1 MALSEKWGTG
11 VWTRP
16 PRRVRA
22 EGDGLHVE
30 AEEGSDFWLRT
41 LYGFEHD
48 DGHALLA
55 STSPADAVEVSFDLA
70 GLSEQYD
77 QAGLFVRAGPD
88 RWIKAGVEIS
98 DGMPHAAVV
107 VTSGASD
114 WSMAPV
120 PAWRGTVTVRFSRL
134 GDAAVLRARTDEEGW
149 RTIRVAPSFGDL
161 PLQAGPM
168 LCAPT
173 RAGLEVTFRSW
184 RHAPADTELHRDPPT

>member
-55 STSPADAVEVSFDLA
+55 STSPAAAVEVSFDLA

-77 QAGLFVRAGPD
+77 QAAVAG
-88 RWIKAGVEIS
+88 
-98 DGMPHAAVV
+98 
-107 VTSGASD
+107 
-114 WSMAPV
+114 
-120 PAWRGTVTVRFSRL
+120 
-134 GDAAVLRARTDEEGW
+134 EEGFHKNQW
-149 RTIRVAPSFGDL
+149 SVVSDQWSEKQSTLISA
-161 PLQAGPM
+161 
-168 LCAPT
+168 
-173 RAGLEVTFRSW
+173 
-184 RHAPADTELHRDPPT
+184 H